1 MLNKLKIG
9 TLLLLTLTLTACS
22 PNSVHSV
29 TSNPQPASA
38 PVQQSATQ
46 ATFQQTL
53 ANLEQ
58 QYQARIGVYVWDT
71 ETGHSLSYRADE
83 RFAYASTFKALLAGA
98 VLQSLPEKDLN
109 RTISYSQK
117 DLVSYSPETQKYVG
131 KGMTIAQLCEAA
143 VRFSD
148 NSATN
153 LLLKELGGVE
163 QYQRILRQLG
173 DNVTHANR
181 LEPDLNQAKPNDIRD
196 TSTPKQMAMNLNAYL
211 LGNTLT
217 ESQKTIL
224 WNWLDNNATGN
235 PLIRAATPTSWKVY
249 DKSGAGKYGV
259 RNDIAVVRI
268 PNRKPIVMAI
278 MSTQFTEEAKF
289 NNKLV
294 DAAKQVFHTL
304 QLN

>member
-1 MLNKLKIG
+1 M
-9 TLLLLTLTLTACS
+9 LTLTACS

-117 DLVSYSPETQKYVG
+117 IWLV
-131 KGMTIAQLCEAA
+131 
-143 VRFSD
+143 
-148 NSATN
+148 
-153 LLLKELGGVE
+153 
-163 QYQRILRQLG
+163 IL
-173 DNVTHANR
+173 
-181 LEPDLNQAKPNDIRD
+181 PKP
-196 TSTPKQMAMNLNAYL
+196 K
-211 LGNTLT
+211 NTL
-217 ESQKTIL
+217 
-224 WNWLDNNATGN
+224 
-235 PLIRAATPTSWKVY
+235 
-249 DKSGAGKYGV
+249 
-259 RNDIAVVRI
+259 
-268 PNRKPIVMAI
+268 
-278 MSTQFTEEAKF
+278 AK
-289 NNKLV
+289 
-294 DAAKQVFHTL
+294 A
-304 QLN
+304 